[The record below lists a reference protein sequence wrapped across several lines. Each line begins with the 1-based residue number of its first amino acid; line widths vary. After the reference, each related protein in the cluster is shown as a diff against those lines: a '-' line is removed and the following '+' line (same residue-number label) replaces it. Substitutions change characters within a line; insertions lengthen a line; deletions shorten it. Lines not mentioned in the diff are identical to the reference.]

1 VPRDEARRLLQLPE
15 EGPVLGVFG
24 ALAGARSLNELAV
37 ESFGARGPAVLHV
50 TGDRDFEWVRTRV
63 SRDDYRVMPTTDH
76 FGAVLSAASVA
87 LSRAGGTVWELAAAG
102 TPAVLVPYPFATGDH
117 QTKNARYF
125 ASGGGAI
132 VVPETELGLAPD
144 VVRSLVD
151 DDDRLAQMSE
161 AMRKLA
167 RPDAAKRVAEEL
179 IGLARR

>member
-1 VPRDEARRLLQLPE
+1 
-15 EGPVLGVFG
+15 
-24 ALAGARSLNELAV
+24 
-37 ESFGARGPAVLHV
+37 
-50 TGDRDFEWVRTRV
+50 
-63 SRDDYRVMPTTDH
+63 MPTTEH
-76 FGAVLSAASVA
+76 FGAILSAASVA